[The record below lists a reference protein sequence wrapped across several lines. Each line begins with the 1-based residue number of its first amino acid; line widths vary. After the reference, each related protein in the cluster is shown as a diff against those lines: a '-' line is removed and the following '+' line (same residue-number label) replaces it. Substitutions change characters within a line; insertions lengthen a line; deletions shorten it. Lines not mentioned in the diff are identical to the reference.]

1 MIRVLSL
8 QSDIE
13 RIEGSWVVADELVDV
28 AHDALLT
35 ARLLGWRDRAD
46 EGAMKVGIQI
56 SAGSLNDSCH
66 TRA

>member
-13 RIEGSWVVADELVDV
+13 RIEGSWVVADELVDL

-35 ARLLGWRDRAD
+35 ARLLGWRERAD
-46 EGAMKVGIQI
+46 EGAMKVDI
-56 SAGSLNDSCH
+56 
-66 TRA
+66 